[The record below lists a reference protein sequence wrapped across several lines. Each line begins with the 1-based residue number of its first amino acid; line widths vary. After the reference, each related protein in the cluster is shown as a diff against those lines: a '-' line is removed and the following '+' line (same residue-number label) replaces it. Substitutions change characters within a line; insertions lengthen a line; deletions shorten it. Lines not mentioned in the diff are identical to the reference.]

1 MPTLREFEIVFDADG
16 KPNGSLNE
24 YHIGKIRQG
33 DNLINRLKISFS
45 SEVQPETVQ
54 LHATRSD
61 GSQTPDTEL
70 MSALAGTDYF
80 YYDLSGW
87 FAEFAG
93 QVRFNL
99 SLSYEAVGEEVP
111 ELFTGTF
118 ILYVEPSTTSQG
130 SFNLL
135 FEPTLIDYL
144 ILNYYNKTQTEAL
157 FTNGSR
163 EYVVWDTTPAID
175 FDTLP
180 AGSIYWNEANH
191 TFAFKDDFGE
201 ELQINQQ
208 LGDIGKNYE
217 NLTLPE
223 GTPVVFSGVQGN
235 HKLFIRANAN
245 NENTSSL
252 VGVVIRDTPH
262 NGFSYCSVFG
272 DLAINDF
279 SEIIE
284 NYDPELIEFGTKLY
298 LSATTAGKYSLTVP
312 DRPNAGIWVATVT
325 NFNENNDK
333 GSIFIYPQRLRI
345 NGSGL
350 DIQVSENQPSDQIEG
365 DLWYDID

>member
-1 MPTLREFEIVFDADG
+1 MATLREFVIEFDADG

-24 YHIGKIRQG
+24 YHVGKIRQG
-33 DNLINRLKISFS
+33 DNLINRLKIKYTGST
-45 SEVQPETVQ
+45 QPESIQ
-54 LHATRSD
+54 LHATRPD

-70 MSALAGTDYF
+70 MLVLSGTDYY
-80 YYDLSGW
+80 YYDLPEW
-87 FAEFAG
+87 FSEFAG

-99 SLSYEAVGEEVP
+99 SLFFEQVGEEIP

-163 EYVVWDTTPAID
+163 EYVVWDTTPTID
-175 FDTLP
+175 FDSLP

-201 ELQINQQ
+201 EIQIGQN

-223 GTPVVFSGVQGN
+223 GTPVVFSGAQGS

-245 NENTSSL
+245 NENTSSI
-252 VGVVIRDTPH
+252 VGVIVKETEH
-262 NGFSYCSVFG
+262 NGFSFCSVFG

-279 SEIIE
+279 SQIIE
-284 NYDPELIEFGTKLY
+284 DYDPELITFGTKLY

-312 DRPNAGIWVATVT
+312 NRPNAAIWVATVT
-325 NFNENNDK
+325 DFNSSNNK
-333 GSIFIYPQRLRI
+333 GSMFIYPQRLRVDGGGI
-345 NGSGL
+345 
-350 DIQVSENQPSDQIEG
+350 DIQVTENQPTNQIEG
-365 DLWYDID
+365 DLWYDIE

>member
-33 DNLINRLKISFS
+33 DNLINRLKVKFTGS
-45 SEVQPETVQ
+45 QPTSIQ
-54 LHATRSD
+54 LHATRPD

-70 MSALAGTDYF
+70 MLALAGTDYY
-80 YYDLSGW
+80 YYDLSSW
-87 FAEFAG
+87 FAEFSG
-93 QVRFNL
+93 QVVFNL
-99 SLSYEAVGEEVP
+99 SLSYQAVNGEIP
-111 ELFTGTF
+111 KLFTGVF
-118 ILYVEPSTTSQG
+118 ILFVESSTTSQG
-130 SFNLL
+130 SFNIL

-163 EYVVWDTTPAID
+163 EYVVWDTTPTID

-208 LGDIGKNYE
+208 LGDIGKNNE

-223 GTPVVFSGVQGN
+223 GTPVVFSDAQGN

-245 NENTSSL
+245 DPNKSSI
-252 VGVVIRDTPH
+252 VGVIIRDTPH
-262 NGFSYCSVFG
+262 NDFSYCSVFG
-272 DLAINDF
+272 DIKINDF
-279 SEIIE
+279 SVLIE
-284 NYDPELIEFGTKLY
+284 NYNANNITFGTKLY
-298 LSATTAGKYSLTVP
+298 LSATTAGKYSLTLP
-312 DRPNAGIWVATVT
+312 NRPNAAIWVATIT
-325 NFNENNDK
+325 DFNANNGK
-333 GSIFIYPQRLRI
+333 GSMFIYPQRLR
-345 NGSGL
+345 NDGDGL
-350 DIQVSENQPSDQIEG
+350 NIQVSLNQPTDQVEG